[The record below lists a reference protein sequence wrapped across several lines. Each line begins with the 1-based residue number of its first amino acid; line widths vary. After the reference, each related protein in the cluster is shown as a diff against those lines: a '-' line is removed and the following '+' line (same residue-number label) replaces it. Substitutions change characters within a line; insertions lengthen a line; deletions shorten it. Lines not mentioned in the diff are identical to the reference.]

1 MDFEQIGMRIKA
13 CRKQKHLTQEKLA
26 ECLDVSSHYIYELE
40 RGVKTMSLY
49 TLNDLST
56 CLEVSSDYLLYGKDN
71 TDSNPIPED
80 ALSVMIKDLPS
91 QQRNRL
97 ADLLK
102 VMMPYISLDESS
114 QTSGNDAG
122 RKKSKYVSTKLR
134 GSHKAASDFCI
145 FISYFYLT
153 LNALMPGYTALAPSC
168 SSIRRS

>member
-1 MDFEQIGMRIKA
+1 MEVPFFSTLFSIFYHCQIEFCLIIAVFVAVSKLCFLSIRYILILGGR
-13 CRKQKHLTQEKLA
+13 QKHLTQEKLA

-56 CLEVSSDYLLYGKDN
+56 CLEVSSDYLLYGKYN

-122 RKKSKYVSTKLR
+122 TKKSK
-134 GSHKAASDFCI
+134 
-145 FISYFYLT
+145 
-153 LNALMPGYTALAPSC
+153 
-168 SSIRRS
+168 

>member
-1 MDFEQIGMRIKA
+1 MQKA
-13 CRKQKHLTQEKLA
+13 KAPDA

-122 RKKSKYVSTKLR
+122 RKKVNK
-134 GSHKAASDFCI
+134 
-145 FISYFYLT
+145 
-153 LNALMPGYTALAPSC
+153 
-168 SSIRRS
+168 

>member
-102 VMMPYISLDESS
+102 AVSYTHLPHAMSFTSPRMPEIFSSFSCCFNIYSFAFNICIALSLFW
-114 QTSGNDAG
+114 NW
-122 RKKSKYVSTKLR
+122 RCV
-134 GSHKAASDFCI
+134 
-145 FISYFYLT
+145 
-153 LNALMPGYTALAPSC
+153 
-168 SSIRRS
+168 

>member
-80 ALSVMIKDLPS
+80 ALSVMIKDLHNS
-91 QQRNRL
+91 
-97 ADLLK
+97 
-102 VMMPYISLDESS
+102 
-114 QTSGNDAG
+114 
-122 RKKSKYVSTKLR
+122 
-134 GSHKAASDFCI
+134 ASDFCI

>member
-122 RKKSKYVSTKLR
+122 RKKSKISKHKNR

>member
-1 MDFEQIGMRIKA
+1 MDFEQIGKRIKT

-102 VMMPYISLDESS
+102 VMMPYISLDESI

-122 RKKSKYVSTKLR
+122 RKKVNK
-134 GSHKAASDFCI
+134 
-145 FISYFYLT
+145 
-153 LNALMPGYTALAPSC
+153 
-168 SSIRRS
+168 

>member
-1 MDFEQIGMRIKA
+1 MDFEQIGKRIKT

-40 RGVKTMSLY
+40 RGAKTMSLY
-49 TLNDLST
+49 TLNDLSQ

-114 QTSGNDAG
+114 QTSGNDAD
-122 RKKSKYVSTKLR
+122 RKKVNK
-134 GSHKAASDFCI
+134 
-145 FISYFYLT
+145 
-153 LNALMPGYTALAPSC
+153 
-168 SSIRRS
+168 

>member
-80 ALSVMIKDLPS
+80 ALSVMKMSLS
-91 QQRNRL
+91 RCLQL
-97 ADLLK
+97 ANQSCP
-102 VMMPYISLDESS
+102 VRRSLFLAPMDGEMV
-114 QTSGNDAG
+114 SGCATG
-122 RKKSKYVSTKLR
+122 MRP
-134 GSHKAASDFCI
+134 AA
-145 FISYFYLT
+145 
-153 LNALMPGYTALAPSC
+153 MTAL
-168 SSIRRS
+168 

>member
-26 ECLDVSSHYIYELE
+26 ECLDVSSHCIYELE

-122 RKKSKYVSTKLR
+122 RKKVNK
-134 GSHKAASDFCI
+134 
-145 FISYFYLT
+145 
-153 LNALMPGYTALAPSC
+153 
-168 SSIRRS
+168 

>member
-1 MDFEQIGMRIKA
+1 
-13 CRKQKHLTQEKLA
+13 
-26 ECLDVSSHYIYELE
+26 
-40 RGVKTMSLY
+40 MSLY

-114 QTSGNDAG
+114 QTSGNDAD
-122 RKKSKYVSTKLR
+122 RKKVNK
-134 GSHKAASDFCI
+134 
-145 FISYFYLT
+145 
-153 LNALMPGYTALAPSC
+153 
-168 SSIRRS
+168 

>member
-40 RGVKTMSLY
+40 RGVN

-122 RKKSKYVSTKLR
+122 RKKVNK
-134 GSHKAASDFCI
+134 
-145 FISYFYLT
+145 
-153 LNALMPGYTALAPSC
+153 
-168 SSIRRS
+168 

>member
-1 MDFEQIGMRIKA
+1 MDFEQIGMRIKT

-49 TLNDLST
+49 TLNDLSQ

-122 RKKSKYVSTKLR
+122 RKNR
-134 GSHKAASDFCI
+134 GSHKAASDFCV

>member
-114 QTSGNDAG
+114 QTSGNDD
-122 RKKSKYVSTKLR
+122 S
-134 GSHKAASDFCI
+134 ASDFCI
-145 FISYFYLT
+145 FIIYFYLT

>member
-1 MDFEQIGMRIKA
+1 MDFEQIGMRFKT

-49 TLNDLST
+49 TLNDLSE

-114 QTSGNDAG
+114 QTSGNDAD
-122 RKKSKYVSTKLR
+122 RKKVNK
-134 GSHKAASDFCI
+134 
-145 FISYFYLT
+145 
-153 LNALMPGYTALAPSC
+153 
-168 SSIRRS
+168 

>member
-40 RGVKTMSLY
+40 RGVNTMSLY

-122 RKKSKYVSTKLR
+122 RKKSK
-134 GSHKAASDFCI
+134 
-145 FISYFYLT
+145 
-153 LNALMPGYTALAPSC
+153 
-168 SSIRRS
+168 

>member
-13 CRKQKHLTQEKLA
+13 CTKQKHLTQEKLA
-26 ECLDVSSHYIYELE
+26 ECLDVSSHYIYEIE

-97 ADLLK
+97 

-122 RKKSKYVSTKLR
+122 RKKVNK
-134 GSHKAASDFCI
+134 
-145 FISYFYLT
+145 
-153 LNALMPGYTALAPSC
+153 
-168 SSIRRS
+168 